1 MNRISKKNV
10 RNIRITVLFFV
21 FSLVLNWGYKLYMI
35 SGDSMSPSVDS
46 SDLVWVSKV
55 KADVDD
61 ISRGDVVVFWD
72 LKDGDFLLKRVIGVP
87 GDAIKVVD
95 GRIIL
100 NGVVYE
106 DEFSEQRLGVMLVNP
121 DGEPLRS
128 WTTGEIVYEYDNIDY
143 GFLQEDEF
151 WVIGDNRTESWYG
164 VVSREE
170 ILGVSS
176 VD

>member
-72 LKDGDFLLKRVIGVP
+72 LKDGDFIEK
-87 GDAIKVVD
+87 GDRGS
-95 GRIIL
+95 GRCDK
-100 NGVVYE
+100 GG
-106 DEFSEQRLGVMLVNP
+106 R
-121 DGEPLRS
+121 
-128 WTTGEIVYEYDNIDY
+128 W
-143 GFLQEDEF
+143 
-151 WVIGDNRTESWYG
+151 
-164 VVSREE
+164 
-170 ILGVSS
+170 
-176 VD
+176 